1 MSSEIAHVLAR
12 LELFR
17 GWTEAELGHLAGLG
31 RIEHWREGA
40 LVLEEGAHGPRMM
53 VLIAGR
59 VEVVRRDD
67 SGVEHAIG
75 MVEQGEALGEMSL
88 LLDLPRTAT
97 VRALTNLNVFAMDR
111 AAFLERIAENDP
123 VVLKLGYV
131 LSRSLA
137 RRLHT
142 LNERVL
148 QLLAENQELKRTFSE
163 RRQELFHLWDYDG

>member
-1 MSSEIAHVLAR
+1 MLAR

-17 GWTEAELGHLAGLG
+17 GWTEEELAHLAALG

-59 VEVVRRDD
+59 VEIVRRDD
-67 SGVEHAIG
+67 SGVEHAIAEVG
-75 MVEQGEALGEMSL
+75 QGESLGEMSL

-97 VRALTNLNVFAMDR
+97 VRALTELQVFAMDR
-111 AAFLERIAENDP
+111 AAFLERVADADL
-123 VVLKLGYV
+123 VMLKLGYA

-137 RRLHT
+137 RRLHA
-142 LNERVL
+142 LNERTLALV
-148 QLLAENQELKRTFSE
+148 AENAELRRRFSVD
-163 RRQELFHLWDYDG
+163 RQSLFQLWDYE